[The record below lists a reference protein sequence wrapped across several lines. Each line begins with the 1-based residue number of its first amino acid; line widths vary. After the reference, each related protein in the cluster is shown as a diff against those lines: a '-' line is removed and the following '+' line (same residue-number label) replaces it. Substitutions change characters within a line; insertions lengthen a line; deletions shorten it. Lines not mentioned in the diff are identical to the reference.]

1 MFSMWIASSPWKR
14 CRSAVPHNA
23 AFRPATPG
31 LAPEEDRRGHPP
43 IRVLI
48 VDDSAVIRR
57 LVSGVIETD
66 PRLEVVATAPN
77 GVIALQKVAQLQPDL
92 VILDVEMPELDG
104 LGTLVEIRKA
114 WPTLPVIMFSTLTER
129 GAATTIEALTRG
141 ATDYVTKPT
150 SLGSADLARER
161 VREQL
166 IPKILAFCRR
176 PGRRSPIV
184 PAAIAPSGTPAF
196 LVGTALPPP
205 RLPEPRQARSSRP
218 VEALVIGVSTGGPNA
233 LASLLPRIDAHFPVP
248 ILVVQHMPPMFTRLM
263 SERLDAL
270 CSLHVAEATE
280 GCVVEPG
287 RIWIAPGD
295 FHMLPRR
302 DGTRVV
308 LTLSTSPQENSCRPS
323 VDPLFAAAASIY
335 GAGALGLIL
344 TGMGQDGLR
353 GAGEIRKAGGRIIV
367 QDEASSVV
375 WGMPGAV
382 VRAGLADA
390 VVPLDNIAA
399 QLALAVAASPS
410 ASQGPSMATSHADRP
425 DHAH

>member
-1 MFSMWIASSPWKR
+1 MSWMWTACSPWNR
-14 CRSAVPHNA
+14 CRRSVPNNTA
-23 AFRPATPG
+23 TRPAAG
-31 LAPEEDRRGHPP
+31 IAPEAAGEGHPP

-66 PRLEVVATAPN
+66 PRLEVASTAPN
-77 GVIALQKVAQLQPDL
+77 GVIALQKIVQLRPDL

-104 LGTLVEIRKA
+104 LGTLVEIRRH

-129 GAATTIEALTRG
+129 GAAVTIDALTRG

-166 IPKILAFCRR
+166 VPKILAFCRR
-176 PGRRSPIV
+176 PARPIPAPKRSPG
-184 PAAIAPSGTPAF
+184 PSESAALGVMSA
-196 LVGTALPPP
+196 PPP
-205 RLPEPRQARSSRP
+205 RLPVPRLARAPRR
-218 VEALVIGVSTGGPNA
+218 VETLVIGVSTGGPNA
-233 LASLLPRIDAHFPVP
+233 LAKLLPQLGARFPVP
-248 ILVVQHMPPMFTRLM
+248 VLVVQHMPPMFTRLM
-263 SERLDAL
+263 AERLDAICPL
-270 CSLHVAEATE
+270 QVGEATE

-295 FHMLPRR
+295 FHMVPKRE
-302 DGTRVV
+302 GSQVV
-308 LTLSTSPQENSCRPS
+308 LALSSSPQENSCRPS
-323 VDPLFAAAASIY
+323 VDPLFAAAASVY
-335 GAGALGLIL
+335 GAGTLGLIL

-390 VVPLDNIAA
+390 VVPLDDIAA
-399 QLALAVAASPS
+399 QLAQAVARSSPPASTPS
-410 ASQGPSMATSHADRP
+410 PDALAPARP
-425 DHAH
+425 VP

>member
-1 MFSMWIASSPWKR
+1 MFSMWIASSRSKR
-14 CRSAVPHNA
+14 CRRAVPHNA
-23 AFRPATPG
+23 PFRPPSAGATPT
-31 LAPEEDRRGHPP
+31 EDRRGHPP
-43 IRVLI
+43 IRILI

-57 LVSGVIETD
+57 LVTGVIETD
-66 PRLEVVATAPN
+66 PRLEVVSTAPN
-77 GVIALQKVAQLQPDL
+77 GVIALQKVAQFRPDL

-104 LGTLVEIRKA
+104 LGALVEIRKQ

-129 GAATTIEALTRG
+129 GAATTLEALTRG

-166 IPKILAFCRR
+166 VPKIIAFCRR
-176 PGRRSPIV
+176 PGP
-184 PAAIAPSGTPAF
+184 PAAITFCGPAPLAGT
-196 LVGTALPPP
+196 TLPPP
-205 RLPEPRQARSSRP
+205 RLPQPRQVRAARP

-233 LASLLPRIDAHFPVP
+233 LATLLPRLDARFPVP

-263 SERLDAL
+263 AERLDATCPL
-270 CSLHVAEATE
+270 QVAEAIE
-280 GCVVEPG
+280 GSVVEPG

-302 DGTRVV
+302 DGKRVV
-308 LTLSTSPQENSCRPS
+308 LTLTTSPQENSCRPS

-335 GAGALGLIL
+335 GAGTLGLIL

-390 VVPLDNIAA
+390 VVSLDNIVA
-399 QLALAVAASPS
+399 QLALAVAPS
-410 ASQGPSMATSHADRP
+410 LPASQGPMASTRTDRSL
-425 DHAH
+425 HAH

>member
-1 MFSMWIASSPWKR
+1 M
-14 CRSAVPHNA
+14 
-23 AFRPATPG
+23 
-31 LAPEEDRRGHPP
+31 
-43 IRVLI
+43 
-48 VDDSAVIRR
+48 IRR

-66 PRLEVVATAPN
+66 PRLEVVSTAPN
-77 GVIALQKVAQLQPDL
+77 GVIALQKVAQFQPDL

-104 LGTLVEIRKA
+104 LGALVEIRKH

-129 GAATTIEALTRG
+129 GAATTIDALTRG

-166 IPKILAFCRR
+166 VPKILAFCRH
-176 PGRRSPIV
+176 PGRRTPVVPRRPGLSI
-184 PAAIAPSGTPAF
+184 PAA
-196 LVGTALPPP
+196 LTAKAPPP
-205 RLPEPRQARSSRP
+205 VRLPAARLARSPRP
-218 VEALVIGVSTGGPNA
+218 VNALVIGVSTGGPNA
-233 LASLLPRIDAHFPVP
+233 LATLLPQIDARFPVP

-263 SERLDAL
+263 AERLDAI

-287 RIWIAPGD
+287 NIWIAPGD
-295 FHMLPRR
+295 FHMVPRR
-302 DGTRVV
+302 EGKRVL
-308 LTLSTSPQENSCRPS
+308 LTLASTPQENSCRPS

-335 GAGALGLIL
+335 GAGVLGLIL

-367 QDEASSVV
+367 QDEPSSVV

-390 VVPLDNIAA
+390 VVPLDTIAA
-399 QLALAVAASPS
+399 QLALAVAATPLSS
-410 ASQGPSMATSHADRP
+410 EGPSMATTGTAKP
-425 DHAH
+425 LHAH

>member
-1 MFSMWIASSPWKR
+1 M
-14 CRSAVPHNA
+14 
-23 AFRPATPG
+23 
-31 LAPEEDRRGHPP
+31 
-43 IRVLI
+43 
-48 VDDSAVIRR
+48 IRR
-57 LVSGVIETD
+57 LVSGVIEID
-66 PRLEVVATAPN
+66 PRLEVVSTAPN
-77 GVIALQKVAQLQPDL
+77 GVIALQKVAQLHPDL

-104 LGTLVEIRKA
+104 LGALVEIRKH

-129 GAATTIEALTRG
+129 GAATTIDALTRG

-166 IPKILAFCRR
+166 VPKILAFCRH
-176 PGRRSPIV
+176 PGRRTPVVPRSPGPSIPAV
-184 PAAIAPSGTPAF
+184 LTANAPPPVRRPAA
-196 LVGTALPPP
+196 
-205 RLPEPRQARSSRP
+205 RLPRSPRP
-218 VEALVIGVSTGGPNA
+218 VDALVIGVSTGGPNA
-233 LASLLPRIDAHFPVP
+233 LATLLPQIDARFPVP

-263 SERLDAL
+263 AERLDAI
-270 CSLHVAEATE
+270 CPLHVAEATE

-287 RIWIAPGD
+287 HIWIAPGD
-295 FHMLPRR
+295 FHMVPRR
-302 DGTRVV
+302 EGKRVL
-308 LTLSTSPQENSCRPS
+308 LTLASTPQENSCRPS

-367 QDEASSVV
+367 QDEPSSVV

-390 VVPLDNIAA
+390 VVPLDTIAA
-399 QLALAVAASPS
+399 QLALAVASTPLPS
-410 ASQGPSMATSHADRP
+410 EGLSMAPSGTVRP
-425 DHAH
+425 LHAH